1 MYLRRRQFKSFRFLR
16 AAAVVALVMMPAKVA
31 LADGN
36 SGDVYIMTNQSGG
49 NSVMVFHRDASG
61 ALAFAGRFATGGNG
75 IGTGADPLGSQG
87 AAVLSEDARLSLA
100 VNAGSNSVSIFAV
113 SGDQLRLLN
122 TVRRL
127 HARQRDSEARPRLRS
142 ERERDPE
149 RLRLYNRL

>member
-1 MYLRRRQFKSFRFLR
+1 
-16 AAAVVALVMMPAKVA
+16 MPAQVA

-36 SGDVYIMTNQSGG
+36 SGDVYVMTNQSGG

-61 ALAFAGRFATGGNG
+61 ALAFAGSFATGGNG

-87 AAVLSEDARLSLA
+87 ATVLSEDARLSLA
-100 VNAGSNSVSIFAV
+100 VNAESNSVSIFAV